1 MEIDGKMRKTSETME
16 NVGNNR
22 KHRKQQ
28 KMSET
33 TENVG
38 KQQNVGN
45 VGIGTG
51 GNMVHDNVFG
61 TVSDQNDLDGSQI
74 AAAGHGDDIEDE
86 FETVRRQ
93 CAEKCARIDS
103 QRSRSHEV

>member
-1 MEIDGKMRKTSETME
+1 MILFILCS
-16 NVGNNR
+16 
-22 KHRKQQ
+22 H
-28 KMSET
+28 
-33 TENVG
+33 
-38 KQQNVGN
+38 
-45 VGIGTG
+45 
-51 GNMVHDNVFG
+51 VFG

-93 CAEKCARIDS
+93 RAEKRAHIDS